1 MKPPSSRRS
10 VVTWTGASP
19 FLLAGA
25 CASARTASPELTA
38 ALLETRA
45 SEDLDARKAAF
56 AKVQKIVVDLALVVP
71 LVFQLELDAH
81 VAKVKGYRPNLLG
94 KPRFDGVWLDG

>member
-1 MKPPSSRRS
+1 MFAKDSYYN
-10 VVTWTGASP
+10 
-19 FLLAGA
+19 AG
-25 CASARTASPELTA
+25 RTEWSPELTA

-56 AKVQKIVVDLALVVP
+56 AKVQKIVVDAALVVP
-71 LVFQLELDAH
+71 LVFQLELDAQ

-94 KPRFDGVWLDG
+94 KPRFDGVWLES